1 MIGEIVPKITGIL
14 LLPIFTRYLSTEDY
28 GVLSYTS
35 SLMIFIYILS
45 SLSLNSYVLR
55 NYFEYKDE
63 EKRKKMLGNIVTFI
77 FTFNIIFAIVGGILL
92 YFGFKLFGVK
102 INFYPYVTLSLVSNF
117 IEVFAII
124 PLVICRVQEKALKFI
139 SITIGQATISI
150 LLSLVYIIIFKM
162 GLVGR
167 YLGILSTNLIFFVV
181 YITIIK
187 QEVIININKE
197 EVKKALQFSLPLL
210 PGALSFALLDVS
222 DRLIL
227 EKFVS
232 LGDMGIYSIAYTLGF
247 GVNVIING
255 GYRAFEPTLFKN
267 INEENFIDIF
277 NDIKKKYMFFVISFA
292 MIFIFFSQELLAL
305 MTTEKFFV
313 AQKIIPII
321 VITAIIKGLYVLYSV
336 LVMAKNNTKL
346 QSIAVIVGAFLS
358 IVLNIIF
365 IPKFGIVM
373 AAISGTVGYLAMT
386 LILHRNSYVE
396 FNLVLKKE
404 IKEYL
409 ILGILLFISYILFY
423 RINISLNL
431 PNFFIKII
439 IYISMLLLLKKL
451 YRIKLKV
458 LIQEFRHVK

>member
-150 LLSLVYIIIFKM
+150 LLSLAYIIVFKM

-313 AQKIIPII
+313 AHKIIPII

-373 AAISGTVGYLAMT
+373 AAISGTLGYLAMT
-386 LILHRNSYVE
+386 LILHRNSYIE

>member
-358 IVLNIIF
+358 ILLNIIF

-386 LILHRNSYVE
+386 LILHRNSYIE

-409 ILGILLFISYILFY
+409 ILGILLFISYVLFY